1 MLFILQ
7 LLLMLLKNLYV
18 VLFSGGVIILMIDN
32 AKDVS
37 ELLKVLAN
45 ENRLL
50 IVCNLIKTPMTV
62 TELHQRLSNLTQS
75 ALSQH
80 LAMLK
85 AHRILS
91 SNKCGL
97 SITYSIQDD
106 RIINVIKVLKEN
118 YCDD

>member
-1 MLFILQ
+1 
-7 LLLMLLKNLYV
+7 
-18 VLFSGGVIILMIDN
+18 MIDN
-32 AKDVS
+32 AKDVA

-45 ENRLL
+45 ENRLM
-50 IVCNLIKTPMTV
+50 IVCNLIESPMTV
-62 TELHQRLSNLTQS
+62 SELHKKVNNLTQS

-85 AHRILS
+85 AHRILD

-106 RIINVIKVLKEN
+106 RVINVIKVLKEN
-118 YCDD
+118 YCDH